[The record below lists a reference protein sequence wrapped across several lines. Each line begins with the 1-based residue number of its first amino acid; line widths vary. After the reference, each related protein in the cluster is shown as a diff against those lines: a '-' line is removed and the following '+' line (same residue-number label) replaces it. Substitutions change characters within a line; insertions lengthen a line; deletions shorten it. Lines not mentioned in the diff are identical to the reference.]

1 MDKKALSRIDK
12 NELVFTNDPTC
23 DRVNT
28 LLELNDYDWMHYKLH
43 TRFTTKA
50 AGVLHVRFEYFGAT
64 TSQMYVLRDEG
75 DGNVTCYAYNYST
88 DLFEKHIAKF
98 LLKHL
103 SSWKE
108 TYAFNGEDEVV
119 DFFNDVLTYG
129 EELDAP
135 RGGESKHPLTSSH
148 GEFMFK
154 PEEFAW

>member
-1 MDKKALSRIDK
+1 MGDIYKFEELKKQKKPLLQINK

-43 TRFTTKA
+43 TRFVTKA

-64 TSQMYVLRDEG
+64 TSQMYVLQDEG
-75 DGNVTCYAYNYST
+75 DDNITCYSYNYPT
-88 DLFEKHIAKF
+88 ELFEKYITKF

-103 SSWKE
+103 SSWKD

-119 DFFNDVLTYG
+119 DFFNAVITYG
-129 EELDAP
+129 EEQNAPGDAA
-135 RGGESKHPLTSSH
+135 
-148 GEFMFK
+148 FMFK
-154 PEEFAW
+154 HEEFAW